1 MRLHSASL
9 QMKKSRQQKNTTQIP
24 MSPSSATIG
33 DVVRNEFLKPRG
45 ITRGQ
50 LLAGIPKGKP
60 RSVFL
65 REYVSWMLDPGFEES
80 VGADQ
85 LLFVDVS
92 LVLDRAF
99 SCPQGYFIKR
109 WASCAVRSC
118 AEKNNV
124 WLSKIPQVG
133 KFGEPSESTKRSL
146 AIERWM
152 IDAVNEIDR
161 AFGLPRFD
169 SAIQDVA
176 TIIAQ
181 HYWRGENQC

>member
-1 MRLHSASL
+1 
-9 QMKKSRQQKNTTQIP
+9 MKKPRGQKKSTQIP
-24 MSPSSATIG
+24 ISPSSATIA
-33 DVVRNEFLKPRG
+33 DVLRNEFLKPRG
-45 ITRGQ
+45 ITRDQ
-50 LLAGIPKGKP
+50 LVACIPRGNP

-65 REYVSWMLDPGFEES
+65 RSYVSWMLDPGFEES

-133 KFGEPSESTKRSL
+133 GSGEPSESSKRGP
-146 AIERWM
+146 AIEGWM
-152 IDAVNEIDR
+152 IDAAGEIDR

-169 SAIQDVA
+169 SAILDAA

-181 HYWRGENQC
+181 HHCRGENPS